1 MPPSP
6 PHTPS
11 ANGFPTLVG
20 SWHDSR
26 PATVTTIYHPQNSEV
41 IDDEDDNPLEVVG
54 VEETLAIVKA
64 ASKALH
70 LIRQAVVRET
80 QQPSFRKRVHFPSQ

>member
-1 MPPSP
+1 MYATPP
-6 PHTPS
+6 
-11 ANGFPTLVG
+11 ANGFPTLAG
-20 SWHDSR
+20 SWHDSL
-26 PATVTTIYHPQNSEV
+26 PATITTIYHLQNTESL
-41 IDDEDDNPLEVVG
+41 DEDDNPLEVVG

-80 QQPSFRKRVHFPSQ
+80 QQPSIRKRFHFPSQ